1 MKNEAIKILQKKR
14 KSIFE
19 AWMKFQL
26 QDEGLRD
33 DLMANEELRKQS
45 EELLDTIILNL
56 TDVSLD
62 DPNAA
67 LSALRNGPRELDP
80 DVTSVET
87 GTGQARLTASAPLT
101 S

>member
-19 AWMKFQL
+19 SWMKFQL

-33 DLMANEELRKQS
+33 DLMTNDDLRKQS
-45 EELLDTIILNL
+45 EELLDTIISNL

-62 DPNAA
+62 DPNDGTFEPVREM
-67 LSALRNGPRELDP
+67 LSDISITRAR
-80 DVTSVET
+80 T
-87 GTGQARLTASAPLT
+87 GI
-101 S
+101 